1 MKEKLIILLLFGQI
15 AFGQKTSL
23 EQLTQKGIEQNRDLA
38 LAMKRVDLQ
47 KALINTAFEVPK
59 TKFDFSLGNIQTPGV
74 IDYSLSGIQNTEL
87 PKVFK
92 LKKAYNE
99 SLVKIGESES
109 GVLKNEFK
117 LNVATFYYNLFY
129 LARLKSV
136 LETENSK
143 LGEIEKVYKRRFE
156 EGETD
161 IVESSNIHLRILENE
176 MKISKIKTQEQEI
189 EGSLKILLN
198 QPTIPTLDFQ
208 HASKSLGLGFD
219 KNAKLDWHKS
229 LIESS
234 RSALETE
241 KSKLL
246 PSVNVGLMNQSML
259 GSWRQFVGMA
269 GIEIPL
275 FTKAQKARIDASK
288 INVLIQETEFD
299 KLRYQIENEIVT
311 LQKSLQNIEN
321 EMLLVSDK
329 LLPESDKVM
338 VISMKK
344 YMAGQ
349 ITYFDWFLAYNQ
361 SLTYKTE
368 LINLEKARNINISTT
383 KYLTGNE

>member
-1 MKEKLIILLLFGQI
+1 M
-15 AFGQKTSL
+15 
-23 EQLTQKGIEQNRDLA
+23 
-38 LAMKRVDLQ
+38 
-47 KALINTAFEVPK
+47 
-59 TKFDFSLGNIQTPGV
+59 
-74 IDYSLSGIQNTEL
+74 
-87 PKVFK
+87 
-92 LKKAYNE
+92 
-99 SLVKIGESES
+99 KIGESES

-129 LARLKSV
+129 LTRLKSV

-143 LGEIEKVYKRRFE
+143 LAEIEKVYKRRFE

-219 KNAKLDWHKS
+219 KNAKLDWHQS

-234 RSALETE
+234 KSALETE

-246 PSVNVGLMNQSML
+246 PSINVGLMNQSML

-288 INVLIQETEFD
+288 ISVLIQETEFD

-311 LQKSLQNIEN
+311 LHKSLQNIEN
-321 EMLLVSDK
+321 EMQLVSDK

-338 VISMKK
+338 EISMKK